1 MFHFYFLNPVITKA
15 TRTLKNIGSQWGE
28 IASYFHGIYEKQEK
42 SGMLAFVGLE
52 KSTFLLITYKH
63 KWSCFFVF

>member
-28 IASYFHGIYEKQEK
+28 IASYFHSICEEQEK
-42 SGMLAFVGLE
+42 
-52 KSTFLLITYKH
+52 
-63 KWSCFFVF
+63 